1 MRSSAVC
8 TWVWVPT
15 GDAQILP
22 KGTAYLTDAGM
33 CGDYNSVIGMDREK
47 SVLRFLRQTKIKY
60 DVATGDE
67 RLCGAVFRFS
77 NEGRAVSVERIMLV
91 K

>member
-1 MRSSAVC
+1 
-8 TWVWVPT
+8 
-15 GDAQILP
+15 
-22 KGTAYLTDAGM
+22 M
-33 CGDYNSVIGMDREK
+33 CIRDR